1 MIPWCRRIIRHLQKP
16 IVPSPR
22 TCNTDRSCQ
31 LSKTISSFRRR
42 LKCIRASLDSLKA
55 EQVERVR
62 LRRILAAYEL
72 YIQIKLYMPGRVPRG
87 RVYNVFAR
95 SFLATI
101 FPQGRCL
108 KRAAPA
114 LYVVFCSDTKYPGGK
129 HSVITGNN
137 RCRPDAAAIPRITR
151 IVPRLLLFHLAP
163 HHFPKDRTRDWTANE
178 L

>member
-1 MIPWCRRIIRHLQKP
+1 M
-16 IVPSPR
+16 
-22 TCNTDRSCQ
+22 
-31 LSKTISSFRRR
+31 
-42 LKCIRASLDSLKA
+42 
-55 EQVERVR
+55 R
-62 LRRILAAYEL
+62 LRRILAVYEL
-72 YIQIKLYMPGRVPRG
+72 YIQTKSIKVYMPDRVPRG
-87 RVYNVFAR
+87 TVYNVFAR

-114 LYVVFCSDTKYPGGK
+114 LYVVFCSDTKYPSGK

-137 RCRPDAAAIPRITR
+137 RCRPDAPAIPSITR

-163 HHFPKDRTRDWTANE
+163 HHFLKNRTRDWAANE